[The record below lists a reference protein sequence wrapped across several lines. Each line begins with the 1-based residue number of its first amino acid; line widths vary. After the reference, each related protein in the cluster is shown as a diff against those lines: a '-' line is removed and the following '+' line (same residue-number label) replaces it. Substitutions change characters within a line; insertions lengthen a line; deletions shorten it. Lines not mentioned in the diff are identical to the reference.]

1 MKIYT
6 KSGDKMQT
14 TTFKGRVYKDDLVIE
29 VEGVLD
35 EVTTTLAFALSTN
48 TNEKIKAL
56 LENLIKKMFAYGSEL
71 LGYTNGKITEE
82 DVLFL
87 EKTIDEYSEKMA
99 SHNEFIIPGKNLRSA
114 SIHLA
119 RTTVRRLERRIV
131 AYFREEKKD
140 NEILLQFINRL
151 SDLLFTLGKWED
163 LH

>member
-6 KSGDKMQT
+6 KTGDNMQT

-35 EVTTTLAFALSTN
+35 EVTTTLAFALSSN
-48 TNEKIKAL
+48 QDKKIKEL
-56 LENLIKKMFAYGSEL
+56 LENLIQKMFVYGSEL
-71 LGYTNGKITEE
+71 LGYTNGKITID

-87 EKTIDEYSEKMA
+87 EKIIDEYTEKMV
-99 SHNEFIIPGKNLRSA
+99 SHNEFIVPGKNIRSA

-131 AYFREEKKD
+131 AYFREEKKE
-140 NEILLQFINRL
+140 NAILLQFINRL
-151 SDLLFTLGKWED
+151 SDLLFTIGKWED

>member
-6 KSGDKMQT
+6 KTGDNMQT

-35 EVTTTLAFALSTN
+35 EVTTTLAFALSSN
-48 TNEKIKAL
+48 QDKEIKEL
-56 LENLIKKMFAYGSEL
+56 LENLIQKMFVYGSEL
-71 LGYTNGKITEE
+71 LGYTNGKITID

-87 EKTIDEYSEKMA
+87 EKIIDEYTEKMT
-99 SHNEFIIPGKNLRSA
+99 SHNEFIVPGKNIRSA

-131 AYFREEKKD
+131 AYFREEKKE
-140 NEILLQFINRL
+140 NAILLQFINRL
-151 SDLLFTLGKWED
+151 SDLLFTIGKWED